1 MPEIVLCAEADELID
16 RFGWTGWSKDRPKL
30 PTPWYYVHAK
40 AYEQCPRT
48 RCPKRVGCDTEC
60 GEFKRYVGR

>member
-30 PTPWYYVHAK
+30 PTPWYHVHAK
-40 AYEQCPRT
+40 AYEQCPCVKCKARNT
-48 RCPKRVGCDTEC
+48 CETEC
-60 GEFKRYVGR
+60 EAFRAYVR